1 MPTWLL
7 NSWWAI
13 ILVALQA
20 WAGIRFGWRGLIASS
35 LVLGVGMWLG
45 FKLMAYITAPPPT
58 PGVVDFGPDFAGVI
72 VAYVLLVGLVVV
84 GIALLIAHLLLKLSG
99 KS

>member
-1 MPTWLL
+1 MQTWLL

-35 LVLGVGMWLG
+35 LVLGVTIWLG
-45 FKLMAYITAPPPT
+45 FKLIAYLTAPPPT
-58 PGVVDFGPDFAGVI
+58 PGVVDFGPDFAGVMA
-72 VAYVLLVGLVVV
+72 AYVLLVGLIVV
-84 GIALLIAHLLLKLSG
+84 GTALLIAHLLLKLSRR
-99 KS
+99 S